1 VCEVIETCREVTGGK
16 IKAVEGPRRPGDPP
30 QLVADPSKARRELGW
45 EPRFTDLKEIV
56 RTAWE
61 RRRRRT

>member
-1 VCEVIETCREVTGGK
+1 VREVIATCQEVTVGE

-30 QLVADPSKARRELGW
+30 QLVADPSKARRKLGW

-61 RRRRRT
+61 CRRRY

>member
-1 VCEVIETCREVTGGK
+1 MREVIETCREVTESK

-30 QLVADPSKARRELGW
+30 QLIADPSRARKELGW
-45 EPRFTDLKEIV
+45 KPNFTELGEIV

-61 RRRRRT
+61 CRRRY